1 MSWTGD
7 VGRLGWLLALQ
18 APEVAVHWTLAEWE
32 RVVRLARR
40 GRLLARLAHRLEDAG
55 LTGALP
61 TAVQQHLLGEQR
73 LSAARTT
80 AVVWTIERIGA
91 ALAGQ
96 GFPMVLLK
104 GAAYIGQDL
113 PIARGRLP
121 SDLDVLV
128 PRSALQACQAA
139 LQAAGW
145 QEVEMD
151 AHDRAHYHE
160 WSHEVPPMQ
169 HPLFEVELDLHHNIL
184 APQHGRFL
192 QVDLLLPHL
201 QPSRWAGWQV
211 LQPVDQVLHSA
222 AHLFNDSEL
231 RDRVR
236 DLVDLDGLFRSFGQS
251 PGFWPALVARSRE
264 LGLELQL
271 ALALQLT
278 VRWLQAPVPASA
290 LAETWGAGLGAV
302 WRQSL
307 LWLFGQALLPVE
319 PDERPALRQR
329 MAAWVLFVRYHLRR
343 LPLRRLLPHVWHKLR
358 SAVAPAA

>member
-1 MSWTGD
+1 MPRSD
-7 VGRLGWLLALQ
+7 DAGRLDWLLALQ
-18 APEVAVHWTLAEWE
+18 TPSRVLGWSLADWE

-40 GRLLARLAHRLEDAG
+40 GRLLARLAHKLDDAG
-55 LTGALP
+55 LTGGLP
-61 TAVQQHLLGEQR
+61 LPVQQHLLGEKR
-73 LSAARTT
+73 LSTARTN

-96 GFPMVLLK
+96 GLPMVLLK

-128 PRSALQACQAA
+128 PRASLAACQAA

-184 APQHGRFL
+184 APQRGRFL
-192 QVDLLLPHL
+192 QVDLLLAHL
-201 QPSRWAGWQV
+201 QPSRWPGWQV

-236 DLVDLDGLFRSFGQS
+236 DQIGR
-251 PGFWPALVARSRE
+251 A
-264 LGLELQL
+264 
-271 ALALQLT
+271 
-278 VRWLQAPVPASA
+278 
-290 LAETWGAGLGAV
+290 
-302 WRQSL
+302 
-307 LWLFGQALLPVE
+307 
-319 PDERPALRQR
+319 
-329 MAAWVLFVRYHLRR
+329 
-343 LPLRRLLPHVWHKLR
+343 HV
-358 SAVAPAA
+358 